1 MQIIFRMVEAVSR
14 IKSNEVAN
22 VAMSSSAG
30 YMRMRYEPKV
40 GCVAMSSSAARSAD
54 RGGGAERRRGWKRIN
69 IAASQTLLLSTM
81 LRSRFAA
88 VSEKPPRSV
97 GPLPLSRRSGGDTGG
112 DIAAFLPF

>member
-40 GCVAMSSSAARSAD
+40 GCVAMSSSAAQGAD
-54 RGGGAERRRGWKRIN
+54 RGGGAERRRGWEKN
-69 IAASQTLLLSTM
+69 QHCSFTNFTTFNHAGKP
-81 LRSRFAA
+81 LR
-88 VSEKPPRSV
+88 
-97 GPLPLSRRSGGDTGG
+97 GCG
-112 DIAAFLPF
+112 